1 MDTGYQD
8 SLLLRTVVDKLER
21 AELQRD
27 TYLIDRDKYHEQ
39 TIKGIATAL
48 EEIKKLQIQILERLD
63 K

>member
-1 MDTGYQD
+1 METEYQD
-8 SLLLRTVVDKLER
+8 SFFLRVVLDKLET
-21 AELQRD
+21 AELKRD